1 MILGSIRYTLG
12 ASAAAAF
19 LAACGGSQP
28 PIRAPGAMTQSTSVA
43 SRGHRSSE
51 PAGALVYVSDLILSE
66 VNAYNYP
73 AGGRVLTLTG
83 FTNPSGVCSDTNGN
97 VFVLG
102 NRNDNV
108 IEYAHG
114 AETPTQ
120 TLNVPG
126 WASGCAYDPSTG
138 NLAVVVDSQTY
149 GTGVAIFSSEQGTPI
164 IYYSG
169 DGTVI
174 WHCGYDDKSDLF
186 CDGQTES
193 VRPAFFALGSGSGQ
207 ITQVPVS
214 RGEFYDLGQI
224 QWDGHYMAVTDTS
237 FDTVSRITFVVRGG
251 SGFAGTPGGWNGTVV
266 GVTTLDE
273 CGYDEAWSSWIYDGS
288 IVVACTLDSPYQNQ
302 DKGRILIWNY
312 PQGGHRVKRI
322 AKYETRPNL
331 PDGVTISVSPSK

>member
-1 MILGSIRYTLG
+1 MKCLDFSRYAIT
-12 ASAAAAF
+12 SCIAAAM
-19 LAACGGSQP
+19 LAGCGGSQP
-28 PIRAPGAMTQSTSVA
+28 PISAPGAMSHSAVA
-43 SRGHRSSE
+43 SRGHRGSE
-51 PAGALVYVSDLILSE
+51 QAGALLYVSDLIRNH

-73 AGGRVLTLTG
+73 DGGRVLTLTG

-108 IEYAHG
+108 VEYAHG

-120 TLNVPG
+120 TLKVSG
-126 WASGCAYDPSTG
+126 WASACAYDPNTG

-164 IYYSG
+164 TYYSG

-193 VRPAFFALGSGSGQ
+193 VRAAFFALGSGSGQ
-207 ITQVPVS
+207 ISQVPVS
-214 RGEFYDLGQI
+214 GGEFYDLGQI
-224 QWDGHYMAVTDTS
+224 QWDGQYMAVTDTS
-237 FDTVSRITFVVRGG
+237 FDTVSRITFTPIG
-251 SGFAGTPGGWNGTVV
+251 STIDRTAGGWNGTVV
-266 GVTTLDE
+266 SVTTLDK

-288 IVVACTLDSPYQNQ
+288 IIAACTLESPYQNQ

-312 PQGGHRVKRI
+312 PQGGPPVKRI

-331 PDGVTISVSPSK
+331 PDGVTISVPASK